1 MELEKFEE
9 VYQVLEAQKE
19 KDETA
24 AELYAD
30 VKEFAYKY
38 ATMRYRFS
46 EMSREEKA
54 ENDSQPAQP
63 VHGQRPYLFPLSTE
77 QRGECA
83 GHQQAGSGSKDFR

>member
-38 ATMRYRFS
+38 ATMRYRFG
-46 EMSREEKA
+46 
-54 ENDSQPAQP
+54 
-63 VHGQRPYLFPLSTE
+63 VV
-77 QRGECA
+77 
-83 GHQQAGSGSKDFR
+83 

>member
-46 EMSREEKA
+46 EMSREEKPRMTA
-54 ENDSQPAQP
+54 TAPA
-63 VHGQRPYLFPLSTE
+63 STT
-77 QRGECA
+77 
-83 GHQQAGSGSKDFR
+83 GSWTASASISVIYRITG

>member
-54 ENDSQPAQP
+54 ENDSYRGQPGSSGSVH
-63 VHGQRPYLFPLSTE
+63 VHGIQPMLPGR
-77 QRGECA
+77 
-83 GHQQAGSGSKDFR
+83 

>member
-30 VKEFAYKY
+30 VKSLP
-38 ATMRYRFS
+38 TSM
-46 EMSREEKA
+46 
-54 ENDSQPAQP
+54 
-63 VHGQRPYLFPLSTE
+63 QRC
-77 QRGECA
+77 GI
-83 GHQQAGSGSKDFR
+83 GSAK

>member
-1 MELEKFEE
+1 MEFEKFEE

-54 ENDSQPAQP
+54 KIIFREVNEEYTISSYMADDIMRGILKALSIIEKKEN
-63 VHGQRPYLFPLSTE
+63 RE
-77 QRGECA
+77 ER
-83 GHQQAGSGSKDFR
+83 

>member
-30 VKEFAYKY
+30 VKEFAYK
-38 ATMRYRFS
+38 
-46 EMSREEKA
+46 
-54 ENDSQPAQP
+54 
-63 VHGQRPYLFPLSTE
+63 
-77 QRGECA
+77 
-83 GHQQAGSGSKDFR
+83 

>member
-30 VKEFAYKY
+30 VKEFA
-38 ATMRYRFS
+38 
-46 EMSREEKA
+46 
-54 ENDSQPAQP
+54 
-63 VHGQRPYLFPLSTE
+63 
-77 QRGECA
+77 
-83 GHQQAGSGSKDFR
+83 

>member
-54 ENDSQPAQP
+54 ENDSYRTSSWTVSASIS
-63 VHGQRPYLFPLSTE
+63 VIYRTTG
-77 QRGECA
+77 
-83 GHQQAGSGSKDFR
+83 

>member
-30 VKEFAYKY
+30 VKDVYKRQGEY
-38 ATMRYRFS
+38 FQQRS
-46 EMSREEKA
+46 SSCEKTA
-54 ENDSQPAQP
+54 A
-63 VHGQRPYLFPLSTE
+63 
-77 QRGECA
+77 A
-83 GHQQAGSGSKDFR
+83 

>member
-9 VYQVLEAQKE
+9 VYQVLEVQKE

-54 ENDSQPAQP
+54 ENDSYRDRKS
-63 VHGQRPYLFPLSTE
+63 VV
-77 QRGECA
+77 
-83 GHQQAGSGSKDFR
+83 

>member
-1 MELEKFEE
+1 MEFEKFEE

-54 ENDSQPAQP
+54 ENASYP
-63 VHGQRPYLFPLSTE
+63 T
-77 QRGECA
+77 
-83 GHQQAGSGSKDFR
+83 GSWTVSVSISVIYRTTG